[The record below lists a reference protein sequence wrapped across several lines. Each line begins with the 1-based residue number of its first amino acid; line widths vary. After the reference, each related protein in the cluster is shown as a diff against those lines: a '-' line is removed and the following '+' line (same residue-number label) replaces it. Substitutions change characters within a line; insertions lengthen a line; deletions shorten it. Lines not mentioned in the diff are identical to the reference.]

1 MGGDFGMY
9 LVFDLF
15 GIVVVVF
22 YFVLCYVNGMWVWI
36 GEWIVIFFEV
46 LVVLFVKVLYL

>member
-1 MGGDFGMY
+1 MY